1 MKKNKILVTGGLG
14 YIGSHTTVELINQGF
29 QVTIVDNLSN
39 SESFI
44 LDRIEKITGTRPKF
58 YEFDLTERKKTQ
70 NCFKENNF
78 DAVIHFAALK
88 SVSES
93 VKKPLEYHNNN
104 IKSLENILESMKTHS
119 VRNIVFSSSCV
130 VYGQPNKLPVD
141 ESAPFKKA
149 ESPYAETKQISE
161 KILEKFTNSNNNI
174 SAISLRYFN
183 PVGAH
188 SSALIGELPKGMPDN
203 LVPFI
208 TQTAAGI
215 RDRLV
220 VFGDDYDTHDGTA
233 VRDYIHIEDLSKAHI
248 AALERILYLKNENTY
263 EYYNVGTGKGYSVMD
278 VISSFEKV
286 NNIKLNYVFSER
298 REGDIEKIFSDNK
311 LSKKTL
317 NWSSKKSLDD
327 MMRSAWNWETSI
339 NKKIK

>member
-39 SESFI
+39 SEIFI

-58 YEFDLTERKKTQ
+58 YEFDLTERKKTE
-70 NCFKENNF
+70 NCFNENNF
-78 DAVIHFAALK
+78 DGVIHFAALK

-93 VKKPLEYHNNN
+93 IKKPLEYYNNN
-104 IKSLENILESMKTHS
+104 IKSLENILESMKIHS
-119 VRNIVFSSSCV
+119 VRNIVFSSSCT
-130 VYGQPNKLPVD
+130 VYGQPEELPVD
-141 ESAPFKKA
+141 ERAPFKKA
-149 ESPYAETKQISE
+149 ESPYTETKQISE
-161 KILEKFTNSNNNI
+161 KIIEKLTNSNNNI

-188 SSALIGELPKGMPDN
+188 SSALLGELPKGIPNN

-220 VFGDDYDTHDGTA
+220 VFGDNYETHDGTA
-233 VRDYIHIEDLSKAHI
+233 VRDYIHIEDLSEAHI
-248 AALERILYLKNENTY
+248 AALERILYFKNENPY
-263 EYYNVGTGKGYSVMD
+263 EYYNIGTGKGYSVMD
-278 VISSFEKV
+278 VIRSFEKV

-311 LSKKTL
+311 LSKKKL

-327 MMRSAWNWETSI
+327 MMRSAWKWETAI